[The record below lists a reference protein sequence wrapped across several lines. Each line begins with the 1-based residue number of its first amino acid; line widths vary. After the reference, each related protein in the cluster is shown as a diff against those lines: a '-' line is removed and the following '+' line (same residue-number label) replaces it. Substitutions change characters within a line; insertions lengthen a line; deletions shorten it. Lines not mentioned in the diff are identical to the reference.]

1 MYLLPQNWCH
11 LHAMLTNPSQTLKS
25 TQNFQSGKGQ
35 NKFLTLTSK
44 NECQLKTTGEKGQMS
59 KGPRTLLMG
68 NGFVEIV
75 WNWNVLFSTSFW
87 TKVLQVPKNPMY
99 RFCDIKAESGNYSG
113 ERSCSP
119 LLPLAVHLRRN
130 AKNLANFSSHFF
142 TSKDFI
148 LKTTFPLVSKIVTSA
163 VFPLWSSIVYILL
176 LATFFQLI
184 HLKKKINH
192 GNKCLILPIGF
203 SIASIIFST

>member
-1 MYLLPQNWCH
+1 MAQLFFIQVKFGIMASWKVSEIEMCCSPHHSEQKFYR
-11 LHAMLTNPSQTLKS
+11 
-25 TQNFQSGKGQ
+25 FQ
-35 NKFLTLTSK
+35 
-44 NECQLKTTGEKGQMS
+44 
-59 KGPRTLLMG
+59 
-68 NGFVEIV
+68 
-75 WNWNVLFSTSFW
+75 
-87 TKVLQVPKNPMY
+87 KNPMY
-99 RFCDIKAESGNYSG
+99 RFCDINAESGNYSG

-163 VFPLWSSIVYILL
+163 VFPLWSSIVYILHF
-176 LATFFQLI
+176 ATFFMLI
-184 HLKKKINH
+184 HLNKKINH

-203 SIASIIFST
+203 SIASIIFTT